1 MGEDEADAEGTN
13 LFAMSLFFRTRH
25 MRVWDVVLCCV
36 AYMYMYEYG
45 YEYGDWMDISKY
57 GYMGIYARQG
67 KARRGEA
74 R

>member
-1 MGEDEADAEGTN
+1 M
-13 LFAMSLFFRTRH
+13 LCC
-25 MRVWDVVLCCV
+25 VVLYCV

-57 GYMGIYARQG
+57 GYMGIYAKQG

-74 R
+74 K